1 LKRHLSMILDITDIL
16 FSFTVFSMLGWV
28 LELLYRSIRDQR
40 FVNPGLL
47 KGPYLILSGCMKDRD
62 YMVSG
67 TTILR
72 FKMPGR

>member
-1 LKRHLSMILDITDIL
+1 MILDITDML
-16 FSFTVFSMLGWV
+16 FSFTLFSMLGWV
-28 LELLYRSIRDQR
+28 IEVVYRSTRDKR

-47 KGPYLILSGCMKDRD
+47 RGPSLILSGCMKDRD